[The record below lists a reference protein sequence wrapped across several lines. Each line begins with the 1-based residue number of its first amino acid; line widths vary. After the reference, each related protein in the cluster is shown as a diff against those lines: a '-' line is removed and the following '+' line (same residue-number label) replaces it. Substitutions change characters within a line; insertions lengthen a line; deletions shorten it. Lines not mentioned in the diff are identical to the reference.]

1 MEEKDMMNNT
11 DTNQDSISN
20 DAPGQKPGKK
30 KKFGFGKRKSKP
42 KKEKAV
48 NDSGATPKKEKAKGI
63 LSVIQKIILLFF
75 LVGVVFSTAYS
86 LNEDEDAVIT
96 TFGIPTVVEESGLHF
111 KIPFIQKRTNV
122 DMSVRGMTIG
132 YDPHTDTTIENESL
146 MITKDFNFINVDFYV
161 EWQVTDAISYL
172 FASEDPQTI
181 LKTLTMSYIRDTIG
195 SYNIDE
201 VLTTGKAQIQS
212 EIRSKLIERMESEQL
227 GITVRSVAIQDAE
240 PPTVEVSAAF
250 KAVEDAKQKAEETV
264 NNAKSYRNQKIPA
277 AEAQAT
283 SILESAEAK
292 KQTRIREAEG
302 QIARF
307 NAMYEEYIKYP
318 EITKTRMYYE
328 AMEELLPGLKVI
340 IQDGKGN
347 IVNVLGDVN
356 ANETD
361 KD

>member
-1 MEEKDMMNNT
+1 M
-11 DTNQDSISN
+11 
-20 DAPGQKPGKK
+20 
-30 KKFGFGKRKSKP
+30 
-42 KKEKAV
+42 
-48 NDSGATPKKEKAKGI
+48 
-63 LSVIQKIILLFF
+63 IQ
-75 LVGVVFSTAYS
+75 A
-86 LNEDEDAVIT
+86 
-96 TFGIPTVVEESGLHF
+96 
-111 KIPFIQKRTNV
+111 
-122 DMSVRGMTIG
+122 
-132 YDPHTDTTIENESL
+132 
-146 MITKDFNFINVDFYV
+146 
-161 EWQVTDAISYL
+161 
-172 FASEDPQTI
+172 
-181 LKTLTMSYIRDTIG
+181 
-195 SYNIDE
+195 
-201 VLTTGKAQIQS
+201 
-212 EIRSKLIERMESEQL
+212 EIRTKLIERMEAEQI

-264 NNAKSYRNQKIPA
+264 NNAKTYRNQKIPS
-277 AEAQAT
+277 AEAQAK
-283 SILESAEAK
+283 SILENAEAK